1 MTSNP
6 LSDSLNQALTEAV
19 GGKIV
24 DSLKIRE
31 ILKASQ
37 QNIARQFH
45 DGHSAR
51 NLIRARSDVI
61 DLILRKIWGNL
72 ASNKSA
78 ASLIAVGGYGRR
90 ELHPFSD
97 IDLLIIPQEGED
109 SKPIESFITLL
120 WDLGLQI
127 GHSVRSL
134 HECIEEGRA
143 DITVATNLLESR
155 LLSGSEEVFT
165 KLQQLITDDSIWPS
179 GPFFIAKRNEQ
190 RARLEKQ
197 NDTAYN
203 LEPNIK
209 EGPGGLR
216 DIQNIIWVTRR
227 HFGSSGKEHHPD
239 STAVRSQYLDELI
252 DHNFLTEEESA
263 DLNAGQERL
272 WEIRFALH
280 LIAERAEE
288 RLLFEHQPELAKY
301 FGHLDSERGIGVES
315 FMHSYFRI
323 IRELSL
329 LNEMLL
335 QLFEEKLLTPSEDKA
350 PVTIDKHFG
359 ISGGYLTILHKDS
372 LKRDP
377 SLILLLFTT
386 LRDHPEIKGVTA
398 ETIRH
403 IRTARHTIDSD
414 FRQNNKNQQL
424 FLQLFYQ
431 PEGLTHTLR
440 HMNRYGILGAYLPA
454 FERIVGLMQYD
465 LFHAY
470 TVDEHTL
477 FVIRNLRR
485 LTIPEFHHESP
496 KLSELI
502 LKISHPE
509 RLYLAALF
517 HDIAK
522 GRNGDHSQLGVQV
535 VQEFCQQHQ
544 IDKKSTDEISWLV
557 QNHLT
562 MSTVAQRKDIDDPAE
577 IHAFAKKVVQQSRLE
592 KLYLLT
598 VADIRATN
606 STLWNHFKDSLLS
619 RLYQQ
624 TCNVLKQDTSP
635 DVIAERDMVE
645 HRKVEVMGILT
656 QKGVLTRDIEQLW
669 KNFEEEYFQK
679 HDSREIYW
687 HTRSILNTKQ
697 LPLIQFNRESHHGG
711 SEILIYDRDRQFL
724 FSILVHT
731 MESLGLNIHAA
742 KINTTLDSHA
752 LDLFTVLD
760 QHGETIQ
767 DREWMDKI
775 RATIRS
781 EINHPTLLS
790 QPVSFRHSRH
800 QKHFRGNSS
809 VTFRQDR
816 RKQQTILEI
825 NTTDRPGLLSTI
837 CRSLMNCNIR
847 VHAAKIATL
856 GERVEDLFWVTNQNN
871 SPLDN
876 NEQNLSISNQIREAL
891 DCNNQ

>member
-6 LSDSLNQALTEAV
+6 LEDLLNQALTDAV
-19 GGKIV
+19 DGDTI
-24 DSLKIRE
+24 DSQKIRE
-31 ILKASQ
+31 VIRASQ
-37 QNIARQFH
+37 DDIAKRFQ
-45 DGHSAR
+45 DGDSAR
-51 NLIRARSDVI
+51 SLIRARSDVI
-61 DLILRKIWGNL
+61 DLLLRKIWKRL
-72 ASNKSA
+72 TSNKSS
-78 ASLIAVGGYGRR
+78 ASLVAVGGYGRR

-97 IDLLIIPQEGED
+97 IDLLIIPKDGED
-109 SKPIESFITLL
+109 SKPIGDFITLL

-127 GHSVRSL
+127 GHSVRSI
-134 HECIEEGRA
+134 HECIEEGRK

-155 LLSGSEEVFT
+155 LLSGSEDVFT
-165 KLQQLITDDSIWPS
+165 SLQQHITDDSIWPS
-179 GPFFIAKRNEQ
+179 GPFFMAKRNEQ
-190 RARLEKQ
+190 IARLEKQ

-227 HFGSSGKEHHPD
+227 HFGSNDRANHADGS
-239 STAVRSQYLDELI
+239 AIRSQYLDELV
-252 DHNFLTEEESA
+252 DHNFLTKEESA
-263 DLNAGQERL
+263 DLDAGQERL

-280 LIAERAEE
+280 LIAGRAEE
-288 RLLFEHQPELAKY
+288 RLLFEYQPELAKH
-301 FGHLDSERGIGVES
+301 FGHLDSKRGIGVES

-335 QLFEEKLLTPSEDKA
+335 QLFEEKLLTPAAEKT
-350 PVTIDKHFG
+350 PVAIDEQFG
-359 ISGGYLTILHKDS
+359 ISGGYLSILQKNA

-386 LRDHPEIKGVTA
+386 LRDHPDIKGVTA
-398 ETIRH
+398 ETIRQ

-414 FRQNNKNQQL
+414 FREEKKNQQL
-424 FLQLFYQ
+424 FLNLFYQ
-431 PEGLTHTLR
+431 PDGLTHTLR
-440 HMNRYGILGAYLPA
+440 RMNRYGILGAYLPP
-454 FERIVGLMQYD
+454 FERIIGLMQYD

-485 LTIPEFHHESP
+485 LTIPEFHQESP
-496 KLSELI
+496 ILSKLI
-502 LKISHPE
+502 LKIRHPE

-522 GRNGDHSQLGVQV
+522 GRGGDHSQLGVQV
-535 VQEFCQQHQ
+535 VREFCQQHQ
-544 IDKKSTDEISWLV
+544 IDRESRDEIEWLV

-577 IHAFAKKVVQQSRLE
+577 IHHFAKQVGQQSRLE

-624 TCNVLKQDTSP
+624 TRTVLEKKTHRD
-635 DVIAERDMVE
+635 DIAEEDVSEM
-645 HRKVEVMGILT
+645 RKMEAMELLM
-656 QKGVLTRDIEQLW
+656 QKGLPTTTVEQLW
-669 KNFEEEYFQK
+669 KNFEEEYFHK

-687 HTRSILNTKQ
+687 HTNSILSAKQ
-697 LPLIQFNRESHHGG
+697 LPIIQFNRESHHGG
-711 SEILIYDRDRQFL
+711 SEILIYDKDRQFL

-731 MESLGLNIHAA
+731 LESLGLNIHAA
-742 KINTTLDSHA
+742 KINTSLDNHA

-760 QHGETIQ
+760 QHGKTIQ
-767 DREWMDKI
+767 DREWMEKI
-775 RATIRS
+775 RNTIRN

-790 QPVSFRHSRH
+790 QPVTFRHSRH
-800 QKHFRGNSS
+800 QKHFRGDSS
-809 VTFRQDR
+809 VTFSQDE
-816 RKQQTILEI
+816 RKQQTLLEI
-825 NTTDRPGLLSTI
+825 HATDRPGLLSTI
-837 CRSLMNCNIR
+837 CRSLMDCNIR

-856 GERVEDLFWVTNQNN
+856 GERVEDLFWVTSQDNT
-871 SPLDN
+871 PLDDN
-876 NEQNLSISNQIREAL
+876 RQNRSISKQIKNAL
-891 DCNNQ
+891 D